1 MAAYSNA
8 VSYSCLGEESCMG
21 ASINCGLGHCKVDCS
36 GGAACD
42 GAGIANGVA
51 LSFDCYGPTAGCPTT
66 YTAAPVPVPT
76 YAPTP
81 PCNALSDCP
90 CDYPNCFEKR
100 DPLTCEC
107 ECPISV
113 LLAAHRNDPTICGA
127 DNYVHQYIDSACAC
141 GCPAHKRPFGGCPGG
156 QVYNEFTCECG
167 CPNSAD
173 CKGASVLNPNTCQCE
188 CPAWAPRA
196 SDCLAIN
203 KVLRDCECAC
213 PIPCPGPGQI
223 QSTSGCQCG
232 CPYTTPDPSTC
243 SSGFIDELS
252 CQCAVPLPSD
262 YCCLTTIPNFTPFA
276 GWCWGH
282 QNPTAC
288 GAVPDQRC
296 TWNAASCLP
305 SPPVNNLD
313 RSKPCLMR
321 DEPCSVNGDCCS
333 EVCRVTGF
341 CR

>member
-1 MAAYSNA
+1 
-8 VSYSCLGEESCMG
+8 MG

-173 CKGASVLNPNTCQCE
+173 CKGASVLNPNTVCFIYIATL
-188 CPAWAPRA
+188 PLVHY
-196 SDCLAIN
+196 D
-203 KVLRDCECAC
+203 
-213 PIPCPGPGQI
+213 
-223 QSTSGCQCG
+223 SGK
-232 CPYTTPDPSTC
+232 
-243 SSGFIDELS
+243 
-252 CQCAVPLPSD
+252 
-262 YCCLTTIPNFTPFA
+262 N
-276 GWCWGH
+276 
-282 QNPTAC
+282 
-288 GAVPDQRC
+288 GA
-296 TWNAASCLP
+296 
-305 SPPVNNLD
+305 
-313 RSKPCLMR
+313 
-321 DEPCSVNGDCCS
+321 
-333 EVCRVTGF
+333 F
-341 CR
+341 CNML